1 MTGEEEWIKLFFL
14 PRDRV
19 VRMCADVMCADVMC
33 ADMLGQG
40 KSPGKAVTSRRVK
53 TELEEDQAVSDLT
66 AKAGC
71 GKVLLR
77 AQAQRILAERGE
89 HLEKTSVGCRNQL

>member
-1 MTGEEEWIKLFFL
+1 MTGGEEWIKLFFL

-19 VRMCADVMCADVMC
+19 VRTCWDMMCFDV
-33 ADMLGQG
+33 LGQG
-40 KSPGKAVTSRRVK
+40 KSPGMAVTSSWVK
-53 TELEEDQAVSDLT
+53 TELEEDRAVPDLT
-66 AKAGC
+66 AKVGC

-77 AQAQRILAERGE
+77 AQAQRTMAERGE